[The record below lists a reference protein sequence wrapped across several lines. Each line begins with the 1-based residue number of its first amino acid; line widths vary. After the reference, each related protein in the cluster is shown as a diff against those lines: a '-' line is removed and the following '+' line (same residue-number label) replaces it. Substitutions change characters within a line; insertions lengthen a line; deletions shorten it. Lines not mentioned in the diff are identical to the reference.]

1 MRKPKTK
8 LRSKILK
15 FFVYFATAVTVG
27 ILLYIVVYIVA
38 KGIGQINLEFLT
50 GSDSK
55 TGGILPMIITTLY
68 MIGISLMISVPI
80 GIFTAVYLVEYAR
93 RGSRFVLF
101 IRLAA
106 ESLSGIPSI
115 IFGLFGM
122 LFFVVAL
129 KWSWS
134 ILAGAIT
141 LSIMVLPT
149 IIRSTEEALKAVPD
163 AYREGSFGL
172 GAGKLRTVFRIILP
186 SAASGILAAVILS
199 IGRIVGETAAV
210 LLTAG
215 TVAQIPGT
223 LMQSG
228 RTLAVHMYLLAKEG
242 IDFSKAYATAFVLI
256 VIVLLINFLAN
267 YLANKLKKGQT

>member
-1 MRKPKTK
+1 MKKPRVKARSAF
-8 LRSKILK
+8 LRAL
-15 FFVYFATAVTVG
+15 VYFAAALTVG
-27 ILLYIVVYIVA
+27 ILVYIVGYIVA
-38 KGIGQINLEFLT
+38 KGIGNISWEFLT
-50 GSDSK
+50 GTDYAK
-55 TGGILPMIITTLY
+55 TGSILPMIITTLD
-68 MIGISLMISVPI
+68 MIGISLLVAVPI
-80 GIFTAVYLVEYAR
+80 GIFTAVYLVEYAK
-93 RGSRFVLF
+93 RGSRLVYL

-122 LFFVVAL
+122 LFFVITL
-129 KWSWS
+129 KWQWS
-134 ILAGAIT
+134 IMAGALT

-163 AYREGSFGL
+163 SYREGSFGL

-186 SAASGILAAVILS
+186 SALPGILAAVILS

-215 TVAQIPGT
+215 TVAQVPAS
-223 LMQSG
+223 LMGSG
-228 RTLAVHMYLLAKEG
+228 RTLSVHMYLLAKEG

-256 VIVLLINFLAN
+256 VIVLCINLLANFLV
-267 YLANKLKKGQT
+267 NKFKKG